1 MGVEAEGRPG
11 WCLPTQK
18 QWLSPGGWV
27 IDNPF
32 YTFLCHFFIS
42 STVFPKMEKAIKNI
56 SFYAF
61 NQPTSPSWSR
71 EGGWVRNSWARCRKS
86 CWGISQLWGKPSTGQ
101 AGGARPGAWLDCQD
115 VPVDTTSWHKI
126 TAGNMVWGGACQEA
140 WEQRSEARES
150 GQKPE
155 KPK

>member
-61 NQPTSPSWSR
+61 NQPTSPRWSR

-101 AGGARPGAWLDCQD
+101 ARGARPGAWLDCQD

-155 KPK
+155 